1 MTEIKKNREG
11 EREIGREIK
20 EKWAAGDLGLYP
32 NVEFPKV
39 RIVLDRRSSGA
50 FPPDGP
56 RNRLYFIY
64 LIY

>member
-1 MTEIKKNREG
+1 MTEIRKNREG

-32 NVEFPKV
+32 NVEFPEV

-50 FPPDGP
+50 FLRTDPVTDFTSGWE
-56 RNRLYFIY
+56 
-64 LIY
+64 